1 MTSLSLLAGRSICC
15 FFLLSGNYLIDFM
28 PVNSGTYKFSSVLT
42 FISVSVTA
50 CAQFCIEQQG
60 NACQGFY
67 FCDQTMR
74 CYLTSIQSGAG
85 QQQVQNDTSD
95 GATFCNYYNSKI
107 HWYLAIGKVQPNSR
121 TKSSLR
127 CT

>member
-1 MTSLSLLAGRSICC
+1 
-15 FFLLSGNYLIDFM
+15 M
-28 PVNSGTYKFSSVLT
+28 PINSGTYKFSSVLT
-42 FISVSVTA
+42 FFSVSVTV

-67 FCDQTMR
+67 FCDQTMS

-107 HWYLAIGKVQPNSR
+107 YKFVLVFSGAHVIWILLTEASR
-121 TKSSLR
+121 KGLDWLISVHIHEG
-127 CT
+127 